1 MALLKSETNKAELR
15 KYLKNQNRIN
25 NLSQNLI
32 NTKANSKTKLAF
44 DSTLFNSRFI
54 SLYKKSKILF
64 IFLSLPDEIDT
75 LSFIKKALID
85 NKKIAIPKIQ
95 DNKMCF
101 YFLDPKIPLEE
112 QIKIGSF
119 GIFEPKN
126 DLEKADEKTL
136 SKNDIVFFPGLAF
149 TKDGKRLG
157 RGKGFYDRFFST
169 LWHTKN
175 RPKFIGL
182 CLESQII
189 DEIPTNKDDIIMDAI
204 LTEKNY
210 VLIEKK

>member
-15 KYLKNQNRIN
+15 KHLKNQNRRN
-25 NLSQNLI
+25 NLSQNLK
-32 NTKANSKTKLAF
+32 NTKANSKTKLVF
-44 DSTLFNSRFI
+44 DSTLFNSRFV
-54 SLYKKSKILF
+54 SLYEKSKILF

-75 LSFIKKALID
+75 LSFVKKALID
-85 NKKIAIPKIQ
+85 NKKIAIPKIH
-95 DNKMCF
+95 DNKMSF
-101 YFLDPKIPLEE
+101 YFLDPETPLEK
-112 QIKIGSF
+112 QITIGSF

-169 LWHTKN
+169 LWHTNN
-175 RPKFIGL
+175 RPIFIGL
-182 CLESQII
+182 CYESQII
-189 DEIPTNKDDIIMDAI
+189 DEIPTNEKDIMMDAI
-204 LTEKNY
+204 LTEKSFY
-210 VLIEKK
+210 